1 MRLLIMAL
9 AIALC
14 LGSSAQVPF
23 ATYKRPTLAAEQN
36 RLKTSPGD
44 SLSIAEKNLA
54 EANYN
59 AELEEITQAD
69 YFDHVSANIV
79 AMGDFQKVFPTI
91 NGEVIHYK
99 LGLWSTRKKGTNS
112 VTMHYLPFSLI
123 TKISSNYMD
132 AAAGPLN
139 DATSFSGAPLTFRF
153 APAFDLT
160 PSLKYNKL
168 FAGFNG
174 DLRLLAIGD
183 TVNNSID
190 AAWGVYTSFGL
201 TYMGDAYAYGDN
213 GDTDDSERHYG
224 KWSFSTM
231 VFWAKSGGKFNTAV
245 FGNFQPRQ
253 LSGVEMMLRFKAS
266 NKNDSGF
273 NFFISGSNGFTRGA
287 PNFARWDFRI
297 GVGS

>member
-1 MRLLIMAL
+1 MLAS
-9 AIALC
+9 AIALS
-14 LGSSAQVPF
+14 LGASAQMPF
-23 ATYKRPTLAAEQN
+23 ATYKKPSLAIEQN
-36 RLKTSPGD
+36 KLKASPGD
-44 SLSIAEKNLA
+44 SLSSAQKNLA
-54 EANYN
+54 LANYQK
-59 AELEEITQAD
+59 ELQEISKAD
-69 YFDHVSANIV
+69 YFDHVNANIV
-79 AMGDFQKVFPTI
+79 TMGDFQKVFPTI

-99 LGLWSTRKKGTNS
+99 LGLWSTRKRGTDS
-112 VTMHYLPFSLI
+112 LTMRYLPFSLI

-160 PSLKYNKL
+160 PSHQYTKL

-174 DLRLLAIGD
+174 DLRMLAIGD
-183 TVNNSID
+183 TVNNTID

-201 TYMGDAYAYGDN
+201 TFMGDAYAYEGSDGTDN
-213 GDTDDSERHYG
+213 SERHYG

-245 FGNFQPRQ
+245 FGNFQPKQ
-253 LSGVEMMLRFKAS
+253 LSGLEMILRFKAS

-287 PNFARWDFRI
+287 ANFARWDFRI